1 MCKTIYWYAKADN
14 KYMKN
19 YDKKKESLYLKYW
32 DVNHLYW
39 WAMPQKLP
47 VNKFEWIKETSQFN
61 EWFIKNYDEDGKKV
75 MKDILLK
82 LMFNTQK
89 NYMKFIRTY
98 HLYKKKRKLKKKK
111 SLLQIYM
118 IKTNMSFIQE
128 I

>member
-14 KYMKN
+14 KYMKD

>member
-14 KYMKN
+14 KYMKD
-19 YDKKKESLYLKYW
+19 YDQKKESLYLKYW